1 MKILITNDDG
11 IKAPGLMSLLKIA
24 KKLTSEAGNIWIV
37 APNTEKSGVG
47 HCVSLSTPVRI
58 SKLEERTFSVEGS
71 PADCVVAGVHYVL
84 KDNPPDLILSGVNR
98 GNNSAENALYSGTLG
113 AALEGALQGITSVAL
128 SQYLGPKNISADNPF
143 ECSEVYGASVIEKIL
158 RANLTPDN
166 DYKLFYNVNFP
177 PCLSSEVNGTKVAP
191 QGYRT
196 NAKFAIDPIK
206 SPSLQEFFFL
216 KGSNQQL
223 GSPHGSDAAENI
235 KGYISVTPMRGDLT
249 AYDALENLRA
259 IE

>member
-113 AALEGALQGITSVAL
+113 AALEGALQGITSVA
-128 SQYLGPKNISADNPF
+128 QIG
-143 ECSEVYGASVIEKIL
+143 
-158 RANLTPDN
+158 RAH
-166 DYKLFYNVNFP
+166 V
-177 PCLSSEVNGTKVAP
+177 
-191 QGYRT
+191 
-196 NAKFAIDPIK
+196 
-206 SPSLQEFFFL
+206 
-216 KGSNQQL
+216 
-223 GSPHGSDAAENI
+223 
-235 KGYISVTPMRGDLT
+235 
-249 AYDALENLRA
+249 
-259 IE
+259 